1 MPPEQVPAGEPRR
14 FPLLDDEPPPRPWWQ
29 RLLIPAGLIVLA
41 GAVGAAVTWWPT
53 SSPGSRSAAGPPP
66 SRLAGLAGRIIAV
79 APDQDLVVSDPDG
92 SKPVEVKALGNVGD
106 TVYPALDNRYL
117 SLGNGQVVATSPTR
131 VPALASTRVGLF
143 PGDQNSGFIEPFAD
157 HDRELVV
164 LLAPGFSTAT
174 DFVVSEVSLAT
185 GRSVP
190 LGIAHQVAGD
200 PRARGVFVSVAAPV
214 AATTS
219 VTDVAPDSRV
229 ELREAGRPR
238 QVLATAATINRAL
251 GQGPRLP
258 VELTPYPN
266 PSGTEIAVTVQPQ
279 NGSSTSGVVV
289 LNRAGRVL
297 GTVATPKGPIGSDAV
312 SWSPAGTSLAFTSA
326 GPNGSALSIWSSGQ
340 LRTQQFPAS
349 ATANYCLWS
358 QDGKALLCTS
368 GQDNGRRWLFARPSG
383 GAVTAVTGSG
393 LPVAWLPVSAG
404 RD

>member
-1 MPPEQVPAGEPRR
+1 MPPDPVPAGEPRR
-14 FPLLDDEPPPRPWWQ
+14 FPLLDDEPPPRPLWQ
-29 RLLIPAGLIVLA
+29 HLLIPAAVIVAA
-41 GAVGAAVTWWPT
+41 GAVGAAVTLWPA
-53 SSPGSRSAAGPPP
+53 SSQGSRPATGPP
-66 SRLAGLAGRIIAV
+66 SRLAGLAGRIVAV
-79 APDQDLVVSDPDG
+79 APDQYLVVSNPDG

-106 TVYPALDNRYL
+106 AVYPALDSRYL

-157 HDRELVV
+157 HDREMVV
-164 LLAPGFSTAT
+164 LLAPSFSTAT

-200 PRARGVFVSVAAPV
+200 PRGRGVFVSVAAPV
-214 AATTS
+214 APTTS

-266 PSGTEIAVTVQPQ
+266 PSGTEVAVTVQPQ
-279 NGSSTSGVVV
+279 SGSSTSGVVV

-326 GPNGSALSIWSSGQ
+326 ADGSALSIWSSGQ
-340 LRTQQFPAS
+340 LRTQPFPAS

-358 QDGKALLCTS
+358 RDGKSLLCTS
-368 GQDNGRRWLFARPSG
+368 GQHNGQRWLFASPSG
-383 GAVTAVTGSG
+383 GAMARVTGSG
-393 LPVAWLPVSAG
+393 LPIAWLP
-404 RD
+404 